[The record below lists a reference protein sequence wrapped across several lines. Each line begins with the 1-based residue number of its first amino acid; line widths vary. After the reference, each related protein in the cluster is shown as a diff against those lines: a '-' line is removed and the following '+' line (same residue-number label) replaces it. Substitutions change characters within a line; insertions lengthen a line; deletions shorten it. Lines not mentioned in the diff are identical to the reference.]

1 MTGITVRAPSTI
13 ANLGPGFDIFSL
25 ALETPYIELHME
37 LNDTKLITIKTDG
50 CREDIP
56 EDPKE
61 NCAGLAIIELLKK
74 TNTDA
79 GVVIE
84 PRETITIGAGLGSSG
99 ACASA
104 SVYGL
109 NKLLGLKLSY
119 NQMIDIARHGEI
131 ASGSVAHADN
141 VAGAMLGGFVI
152 VKNYQPVEVVRI
164 DTPDIP
170 VVIGVLKK
178 TQRTTRALIPPTME
192 LDLVKGQMAVCAL
205 VVHAIMKGDIEELGK
220 AINRDLISE
229 PIRSRSIPGYGD
241 IKRKLLDGGAYGC
254 NVSGG
259 GLSIFAICEKKRTH
273 DIAEIMQES
282 FAHAKLESDIIITR
296 SSNDGIREIDV
307 V

>member
-1 MTGITVRAPSTI
+1 MKSITLRAPSTI

-25 ALETPYIELHME
+25 ALERPYIELHMQ
-37 LNDTKLITIKTDG
+37 LNETKSITIKTDG

-74 TNTDA
+74 VNTNT
-79 GVVIE
+79 GVLIE
-84 PRETITIGAGLGSSG
+84 PRKTISVGAGLGSSG

-109 NKLLGLKLSY
+109 NKLLGLNLSN

-152 VKNYQPVEVVRI
+152 VKSYQPIDVVRI
-164 DTPDIP
+164 DTPEIP
-170 VVIGVLKK
+170 IVIGVLKK
-178 TQRTTRALIPPTME
+178 TQRTTRSLIPPTMD
-192 LDLVKGQMAVCAL
+192 LNLVKGQLALCAL
-205 VVHAIMKGDIEELGK
+205 VVHAIMRGDIEELGQ

-259 GLSIFAICEKKRTH
+259 GLSIFAICAKGRTH
-273 DIAEIMQES
+273 DIAEIMQKAFVHENIKS
-282 FAHAKLESDIIITR
+282 ETIITQ
-296 SSNDGIREIDV
+296 SSNEGIREIDLK
-307 V
+307 

>member
-1 MTGITVRAPSTI
+1 MTQITVRAPSTI

-25 ALETPYIELHME
+25 ALERPYIELHMQ
-37 LNDTKLITIKTDG
+37 LNETKSITIKTNG
-50 CREDIP
+50 CREEIP

-74 TNTDA
+74 VNTNT
-79 GVVIE
+79 GVLIE
-84 PRETITIGAGLGSSG
+84 PRETISIGAGLGSSG

-109 NKLLGLKLSY
+109 NKLLGLNLSN

-152 VKNYQPVEVVRI
+152 VKSYQPIDVVRI
-164 DTPDIP
+164 DTPEIP
-170 VVIGVLKK
+170 IVIGVLKK
-178 TQRTTRALIPPTME
+178 TQRTTRSLIPPTMD
-192 LDLVKGQMAVCAL
+192 LDLVKGQLALCAL
-205 VVHAIMKGDIEELGK
+205 VVHAIMRGDIEELGQ

-259 GLSIFAICEKKRTH
+259 GLSIFAICGKGRTH
-273 DIAEIMQES
+273 DIAEIMQKAFVHENIKS
-282 FAHAKLESDIIITR
+282 ETIITR
-296 SSNDGIREIDV
+296 SSNEGIREIDV
-307 V
+307 K